1 MLGVWWPRLPEQN
14 CLVPFPQGIPSETY
28 QFIVRKLRPKILI
41 QSPYHYSV
49 SALPPMLFIE
59 AGESGSGSW
68 DQEAGL
74 HTVDSKHRLA
84 LSPRKSCD
92 GSCGQMAHVS
102 GFCGCDKVSDK
113 NN

>member
-49 SALPPMLFIE
+49 SALPPCRLLRLE
-59 AGESGSGSW
+59 R
-68 DQEAGL
+68 
-74 HTVDSKHRLA
+74 VDLA
-84 LSPRKSCD
+84 PGTRKQDSTQWIRSI
-92 GSCGQMAHVS
+92 GWH
-102 GFCGCDKVSDK
+102 
-113 NN
+113 